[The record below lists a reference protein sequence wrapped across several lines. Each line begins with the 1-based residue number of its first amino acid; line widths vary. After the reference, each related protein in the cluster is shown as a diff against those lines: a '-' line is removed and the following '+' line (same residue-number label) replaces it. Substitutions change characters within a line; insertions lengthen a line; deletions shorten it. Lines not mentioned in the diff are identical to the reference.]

1 MASNLQHTPGPW
13 SFEGPK
19 RSIIVWGPEPGQR
32 ICFMTSD
39 GPATENARLIASAPT
54 MAARIAELEAALS
67 AATAERERAERA
79 ASNVTSETFRYYLAE
94 AENGLCRIPRRVGDD
109 MWFSYMRIVAAREA
123 AEAKAARLKEAIT
136 YGAQLDL
143 PAMLEWTAD
152 RLVHVH
158 GDSPNVDFVWTLR
171 DRAKRL
177 RAALEP

>member
-67 AATAERERAERA
+67 AATAERERAEQA

-94 AENGLCRIPRRVGDD
+94 AKNGLCRIPRRVGDD

-123 AEAKAARLKEAIT
+123 AEAKAARLEEAL
-136 YGAQLDL
+136 A
-143 PAMLEWTAD
+143 A
-152 RLVHVH
+152 VH
-158 GDSPNVDFVWTLR
+158 
-171 DRAKRL
+171 AKALAGLTNPLGLTREDAAFAACSFIEETS
-177 RAALEP
+177 RAALEAK